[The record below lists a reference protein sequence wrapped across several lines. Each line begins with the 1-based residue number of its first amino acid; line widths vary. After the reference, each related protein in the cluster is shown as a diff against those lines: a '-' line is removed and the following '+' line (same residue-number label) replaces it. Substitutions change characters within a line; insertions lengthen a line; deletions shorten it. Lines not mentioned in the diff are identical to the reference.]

1 MGTGDTKGLHR
12 MVRVVAD
19 LVEHGVAPGR
29 LLPVLNRAPRAPR
42 ARAELTRAFAAL
54 VGGFLDAGRVASP
67 IYLGRQR
74 GIEEALR
81 DGARLPGSLGPS
93 LRGAVDAVVVPQPP
107 GDRATPRRARTGRSG
122 AASSVAGPTPAPRTG
137 PQVDVTGDVT
147 AGADPDF
154 SRAGPP
160 RGASPR

>member
-1 MGTGDTKGLHR
+1 

-42 ARAELTRAFAAL
+42 ARAELTGAFAAL
-54 VGGFLDAGRVASP
+54 VGGFLDAGRLASP

-74 GIEEALR
+74 GVEEALR

-93 LRGAVDAVVVPQPP
+93 LRGAVDAVVSRSPRRP
-107 GDRATPRRARTGRSG
+107 GD
-122 AASSVAGPTPAPRTG
+122 PAPGAHRPLGRGVVGRWSDTRAE
-137 PQVDVTGDVT
+137 DRA
-147 AGADPDF
+147 AG
-154 SRAGPP
+154 
-160 RGASPR
+160 